1 MTKKKTKDCRN
12 IPLPGRE
19 PPRPLGEHGRALWQ
33 AIQSE
38 YAVED
43 AGGVELLAQACAALD
58 RAEDCCTAI
67 QKDGPVI
74 VTANGMRDHPLLK
87 HELANRA
94 FVTRAIARLGLDVEA
109 VKAVGRPPAGGFA
122 G

>member
-1 MTKKKTKDCRN
+1 MAKKPKLDFELART
-12 IPLPGRE
+12 
-19 PPRPLGEHGRALWQ
+19 PPRPLGKHGLGLWEAVQ
-33 AIQSE
+33 AE

-58 RAEDCCTAI
+58 RAEDCRSEI
-67 QKDGPVI
+67 EKDGSVI
-74 VTANGMRDHPLLK
+74 RSKAGLRDHPLLK

-94 FVTRAIARLGLDVEA
+94 FITRAIGRLGLDVEA
-109 VKAVGRPPAGGFA
+109 VRNIGRPPAGGFN